1 MADGLKIERRMIDE
15 SFTCSMGVEPFGIA
29 DLVETRTDYQC
40 SGCGTVFTDYIA
52 FIYTGFEKWP
62 KYCPEC
68 GRRFRE
74 VEG

>member
-1 MADGLKIERRMIDE
+1 MSDKCVPDE
-15 SFTCSMGVEPFGIA
+15 EVTCTMGVEPFGIA
-29 DLVETRTDYQC
+29 DLVENCTDYQC

-52 FIYTGFEKWP
+52 FIYPGFEKWP

-74 VEG
+74 VEADG